1 MKRFVRVAGVM
12 CLAAFGLAAQAA
24 AQPKGD
30 RPISIEFG
38 GGPSFGSSSSGTYG
52 VDLGYAVTP
61 KITVFI
67 EAGQIGN
74 VAPGFIVDRAN
85 VIAKALGGSA
95 EITDKATYVD
105 IGVKYMLMPNTAS
118 YQPYVGFGLGAAKVT
133 KKPSFTIGGASL
145 NESQLLDQ
153 YGVQLGADL
162 ADSATKTTFVILGG
176 VTKAIGER
184 FGVDISYRYNRLLP
198 KTDLIDSDEAINA
211 QRLVFGAFVRF

>member
-30 RPISIEFG
+30 RPISITFG

-52 VDLGYAVTP
+52 VDAGYAVTP
-61 KITVFI
+61 KITVFL

-85 VIAKALGGSA
+85 TIAAALGGSA
-95 EITDKATYVD
+95 DITDKVTFGQ

-118 YQPYVGFGLGAAKVT
+118 YQPYVGFGVGAAKVAKT
-133 KKPSFTIGGASL
+133 PTITIGGASL
-145 NESQLLDQ
+145 NEEQLLAQ
-153 YGVQLGADL
+153 YGVQLGGDL
-162 ADSATKTTFVILGG
+162 AGSSTKTTVG
-176 VTKAIGER
+176 VLVGMTKAFGER
-184 FGVDISYRYNRLLP
+184 FGVDVSYRYNRLMP
-198 KTDLIDSDEAINA
+198 KTDVIDSDEGINA
-211 QRLVFGAFVRF
+211 QRLFLGVLVRF